1 MQLKDS
7 LECILRG
14 GPIQIRFQKL
24 NPEEF
29 HDLCDHLLSAASE
42 GSFRAING
50 AGGDSGIDGI
60 DDSTGTLY
68 QFHHPTS
75 GPVTRRKLE
84 ADLHAAS
91 NHKIRRWVF
100 IASKNLTIRTDD
112 WFSKLKATSQYSFAI
127 EYWGPAKLTDLLNC
141 YPRVRDNFFPLPVT
155 VNQRARQIT
164 NVRGDLNIRSGRARR
179 SHTSP
184 PPPPNAIS
192 DAQLKEIH
200 DQVARIAEESGRR
213 TTFGFVLRRVKAK
226 WSLTSV
232 RYLSQEK
239 YPEVL
244 DYLRRFKWKQ
254 REGESPASERIRLRK
269 HVHAIAANQGWNH
282 DRVSLICRQFYGCSL
297 TSLSTNLLRDLVE
310 RIKEIET

>member
-1 MQLKDS
+1 MS
-7 LECILRG
+7 IFRG
-14 GPIQIRFQKL
+14 GPIQVRFQKL
-24 NPEEF
+24 NPEQF

-42 GSFRAING
+42 GSFHAING
-50 AGGDSGIDGI
+50 AGGDGGADGI

-84 ADLHAAS
+84 ADLQAAS
-91 NHKIRRWVF
+91 KHKIRKWVF
-100 IASKNLTIRTDD
+100 IASKNLTIQTHH
-112 WFSKLKATSQYSFAI
+112 WFTNLKATSEYPFAI

-155 VNQRARQIT
+155 VHQRAHQIT
-164 NVRGDLNIRSGRARR
+164 NVKGDLNIRSSNARR
-179 SHTSP
+179 NVMSLA
-184 PPPPNAIS
+184 PPPNAIS
-192 DAQLKEIH
+192 DAQLKEIN
-200 DQVARIAEESGRR
+200 DQVARIVEESGHR
-213 TTFGFVLRRVKAK
+213 TAFGFVLRRVKAK

-269 HVHAIAANQGWNH
+269 QVHAIAANRGWNH
-282 DRVSLICRQFYGCSL
+282 DRVSLVCREWYGCSL

-310 RIKEIET
+310 RIKERES